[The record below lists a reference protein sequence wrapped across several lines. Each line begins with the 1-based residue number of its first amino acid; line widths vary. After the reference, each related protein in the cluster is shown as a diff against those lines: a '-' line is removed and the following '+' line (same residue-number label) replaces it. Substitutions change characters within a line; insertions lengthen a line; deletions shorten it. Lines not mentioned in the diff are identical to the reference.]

1 MGDIARHR
9 NIYFNTRGAIPP
21 RVLDAAGVT
30 RKDLTYLEFGNFMTD
45 VSQFRDPV
53 WYILAKRTIWQ
64 ERVLGG
70 TSEITTPVRLALAAL
85 GSAGAVLALL
95 DDKPGL
101 AAGSA
106 AATAIGALGIT
117 PDLLADLIELDDWVD
132 KMLGQPLIGPKGQ
145 RRTDEEYG
153 YVGQFFQ
160 HFIEGVTQ
168 MLFSDGAT
176 ERVTGVWKEI
186 EPLSETRVAEIYKR
200 HFTQYYPHE
209 HTDQPPY
216 VWDASRRPQVK
227 KWYGKSR
234 RQKTL
239 TRDAGIMTAVDN
251 AYIPYLADGLSAL
264 EAEWRGFKSSDT
276 DARQLGMARL
286 GKILHGVEDWFFH
299 SNVVEL
305 NRLARHKPPRG
316 ETEDEENFLERFVQ
330 EALKDEESYRRGDDP
345 RRDPKPTLAE
355 RQVEFRRRL
364 YRRLRFPVY
373 DPGTRAASGGTP
385 SNKPSTISLELA
397 YPAFPSQQDTAH
409 TLLGALENLES
420 KFHGSGGASKRTLP
434 PGFFCAIEKFVNET
448 PRGRALYREKAR
460 LRGITVPDK
469 VKTSRDVIRIASTV
483 DKDKA
488 LLVAFDV
495 LREWMPLILTLIL
508 EDERDRIAAN
518 VPADL
523 WPLAPGENPPK
534 QEKAD
539 AEIDEQ
545 LNRHVKALEP
555 VLNANGVRE
564 SGYKQ
569 GMRMLKECGMIG
581 ARSRAAL
588 DRAFEIDG
596 QSQKLNKHAP
606 GAGGILM
613 ILAIRLHKDR
623 NKTVRAITALNQSG
637 TIFDKTTYHCADD
650 KICADDEIV
659 GSHSLMS
666 KDTVDSSPFFDDAH
680 VMASVASQAVLHI
693 FLQEIAAPANGTV
706 MDWIKILR
714 YLIRYPPVSPGW
726 ERQVVAHFKAKGEIP
741 KFADVPDL
749 GRLSQG
755 ARLAPKAVAQ
765 RRAEVQKRGIDAAGL
780 EEEYIRLERVVAN
793 YRQA

>member
-9 NIYFNTRGAIPP
+9 NIYFEIRNAIPP
-21 RVLDAAGVT
+21 RVLDAAGIT

-85 GSAGAVLALL
+85 GSAGALLAH
-95 DDKPGL
+95 KYNQPEA

-106 AATAIGALGIT
+106 AAGVISALALS
-117 PDLLADLIELDDWVD
+117 PDLLADMLKLDDWVD
-132 KMLGQPLIGPKGQ
+132 KMLGKPLIGPKGR

-160 HFIEGVTQ
+160 HFIEGITQ

-176 ERVTGVWKEI
+176 ERVTGVWDQI
-186 EPLSETRVAEIYKR
+186 ESLSETRVAEIYKKL
-200 HFTQYYPHE
+200 FTQYFPHE

-234 RQKTL
+234 RQKTA
-239 TRDAGIMTAVDN
+239 TRDAGIITAVDN

-276 DARQLGMARL
+276 DARQLGLARL

-305 NRLARHKPPRG
+305 NRLVRHKPPRG
-316 ETEDEENFLERFVQ
+316 ETEDEEDFLERFVQ
-330 EALKDEESYRRGDDP
+330 EALKDEESYRLGDDS
-345 RRDPKPTLAE
+345 RRDPRPTRAE

-420 KFHGSGGASKRTLP
+420 KFHGSGGASTQTLP
-434 PGFFCAIEKFVNET
+434 PGFFCAIDKFVSET

-460 LRGITVPDK
+460 LRGIAVPAN
-469 VKTSRDVIRIASTV
+469 VQTSQDVIRFASTV
-483 DKDKA
+483 NRDRA
-488 LLVAFDV
+488 QLVAYDV

-508 EDERDRIAAN
+508 EDERDRIADN

-523 WPLAPGENPPK
+523 WPLAHGANPPK

-545 LNRHVKALEP
+545 LKRHAKALEP

-569 GMRMLKECGMIG
+569 GMRMLKDCKMIG

-596 QSQKLNKHAP
+596 QSQKENPYAP

-613 ILAIRLHKDR
+613 IFAIRLHKAR
-623 NKTVRAITALNQSG
+623 NKTVRQITALNQAG
-637 TIFDKTTYHCADD
+637 TIFDKITDNG
-650 KICADDEIV
+650 ADDEIV

-693 FLQEIAAPANGTV
+693 FLQEIASPANETV
-706 MDWIKILR
+706 LDWMKILR
-714 YLIRYPPVSPGW
+714 YLIRYPPVSPEW
-726 ERQVVAHFKAKGEIP
+726 ERQVVAHFKATKEIP
-741 KFADVPDL
+741 KFADIPNL
-749 GRLSQG
+749 GRLAQG

-765 RRAEVQKRGIDAAGL
+765 RRAEMQKRGIDATGL